1 MGLIASHA
9 GLREAPGAP
18 ITEAVVADVAARL
31 AEHLRRAGLPEA
43 VAVAHDAEPRAAD
56 LTAAAIRGA
65 SGAGADVVDLGT
77 ALTPVA
83 RLAARRRG
91 LGGALVVTGSHLGP
105 KLTGIKLAVAP
116 DLIPLDPRELP
127 PDAARAPRTGR
138 VTRSD
143 GSAEEHADA
152 VAAAVDAEAIRAAG
166 LTVRGPDV
174 AGPLLERLG
183 CTAGSGDADVGL
195 EPDADGD
202 RLRLDAGTLA
212 LDPEDTLPLVALARR
227 PRTLV
232 RSTETSRATELM
244 LGEGTRVIAVPPG
257 ELHLVRALADAGAEA
272 LAGEGNGGVVV
283 QEVGLA
289 RDGLATAAQVLELI
303 ARTGEPLEELARR
316 IPVMQ
321 RRRLTID
328 ADRGDAALAA
338 GAAVPD
344 ARRGRD
350 GEVAIERGDGLWALV
365 RRSATEPV
373 VKVVVEGRDA
383 AAVDALVE
391 ELAEREPSIAP

>member
-18 ITEAVVADVAARL
+18 ITDAVVADIAARL

-43 VAVAHDAEPRAAD
+43 MAVARDAGPRAAD
-56 LTAAAIRGA
+56 LAAAAIRGA
-65 SGAGADVVDLGT
+65 AGAGADVVDLGA

-91 LGGALVVTGSHLGP
+91 LGGAVVVTGSHLGP
-105 KLTGIKLAVAP
+105 ELTGVKLCVAP
-116 DLIPLDPRELP
+116 DLTPFDPRELP
-127 PDAARAPRTGR
+127 SAAARAPRPGR

-143 GSAEEHADA
+143 AAAEEHADA
-152 VAAAVDAEAIRAAG
+152 VAAAVDAAAIRAAG
-166 LTVRGPDV
+166 LTVRGPVV

-183 CTAGSGDADVGL
+183 CTAGAGNADVGL

-202 RLRLDAGTLA
+202 RLRLDAGSVA

-227 PRTLV
+227 PRALV

-244 LGEGTRVIAVPPG
+244 LGEDTRVIAVPPG
-257 ELHLVRALADAGAEA
+257 ELHLVRGLAEAGAGA
-272 LAGEGNGGVVV
+272 LAGEGNGGVVM

-303 ARTGEPLEELARR
+303 ARTGEPLGELARR
-316 IPVMQ
+316 IPVRQ
-321 RRRLTID
+321 RRRLTVG
-328 ADRGDAALAA
+328 ADHGDEALAA
-338 GAAVPD
+338 AAAVPG
-344 ARRGRD
+344 ALRGRD
-350 GEVAIERGDGLWALV
+350 GAVAIERGDGLWALV

-373 VKVVVEGRDA
+373 VKVVVEGGDA
-383 AAVDALVE
+383 AAVDALVD